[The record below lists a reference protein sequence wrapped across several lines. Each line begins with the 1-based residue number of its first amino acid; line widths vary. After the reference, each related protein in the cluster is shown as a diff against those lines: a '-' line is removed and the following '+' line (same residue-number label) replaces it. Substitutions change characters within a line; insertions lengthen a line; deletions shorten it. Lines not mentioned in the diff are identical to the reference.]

1 MKRESVKRKACK
13 YENGEVVFKSNNLL
27 LKIFRYQPEAR
38 KLVIVC
44 MDVYPKYKEFQL
56 SDYGREYG
64 DVMGMYIPKQN
75 RKLKITSKTLSNI
88 INKDSLFEK
97 YVSILLIGVGA
108 GGLCIVDMIKY
119 LEINKNIMI
128 STIATPFYGTVMADK
143 ELAKKNMNFFDIFSK
158 IGYYNISKKY
168 HLRRPEL
175 QVGSKFLEE
184 IDYSSLE
191 RCKFINFVAQE
202 FEPSRLSGEVVG
214 PISNDGIS
222 TVISQELNMP
232 ENVPQK
238 TFSIISSHQNS
249 LFKALEYFRG

>member
-168 HLRRPEL
+168 HLRRPE
-175 QVGSKFLEE
+175 EE

-202 FEPSRLSGEVVG
+202 FEPSRLSGEVFG

-222 TVISQELNMP
+222 TTVSQEVNLP
-232 ENVPQK
+232 GAK
-238 TFSIISSHQNS
+238 TFPIRTSHQDS
-249 LFKALEYFRG
+249 LFKALEYFEG

>member
-1 MKRESVKRKACK
+1 MKRESVKRKPCE
-13 YENGEVVFKSNNLL
+13 YENGEIVFKRNNLI

-64 DVMGMYIPKQN
+64 DVMGMYIPKRN
-75 RKLKITSKTLSNI
+75 RRLEITSKTLSNI
-88 INKDSLFEK
+88 INNDSLFEK

-108 GGLCIVDMIKY
+108 AGLCIVDMLKY
-119 LEINKNIMI
+119 LRINKNIMI
-128 STIATPFYGTVMADK
+128 STIATPFYGTIMADE
-143 ELAKKNMNFFDIFSK
+143 ELAKGNISFFDIPSK
-158 IGYYNISKKY
+158 IDYYNISRKY

-175 QVGSKFLEE
+175 RVGSKFLKGM
-184 IDYSSLE
+184 DYSLLE
-191 RCKFINFVAQE
+191 KCKFINFVAQE
-202 FEPSRLSGEVVG
+202 IEPSRLSKEVFG

-222 TVISQELNMP
+222 TTVSQEVNLPGAKMFP
-232 ENVPQK
+232 IR
-238 TFSIISSHQNS
+238 TSHQDS